1 MDAAATGTEVVC
13 LATAQEKRLKVRDLY
28 RKILGRNRYSQALRD
43 YCFKKYRDGN
53 YYSDCSS
60 SISYCYKE
68 AGIPFGI
75 LNTVGM
81 YESAKLKKVDVTIK
95 NGVPQ
100 EVDRLRLGDM
110 LLFAGGDSGRAY
122 AGFVGHVEM
131 VGEINGERP
140 ADVVL
145 YGHGSG
151 TPSKKNMQTYC
162 RQRQNATAGTKR
174 GNKGLIKVVRFIWD
188 DGEDDLIRQ
197 PSADTFP
204 KGEGSGALSGIVTVK
219 DVQKALVVW
228 DRDCLP
234 RWGVD
239 GEWGRETEAAVKA
252 FQASRGIEATGELTH
267 ATLCALGLRPAKVY
281 VFGGTVNVRSAPD
294 ASDDGNRLGTVKAG
308 SAWEYQG
315 VDKDGW
321 HLIAW
326 NGKNAW
332 ISGKWTEV
340 V

>member
-81 YESAKLKKVDVTIK
+81 YESSKLKKVDVTIK

-122 AGFVGHVEM
+122 AGYVGHVEM
-131 VGEINGERP
+131 IGEINGERP

-162 RQRQNATAGTKR
+162 KQRQAATSGTKR
-174 GNKGLIKVVRFIWD
+174 GNKGLIKVVRFVWD
-188 DGEDDLIRQ
+188 DEEDLIR
-197 PSADTFP
+197 PDGTASP
-204 KGEGSGALSGIVTVK
+204 EGKAENALSGIITVK
-219 DVQKALVVW
+219 DVQKALTVW

-234 RWGVD
+234 RYGVD
-239 GEWGRETEAAVKA
+239 GEWGAETEAAVKA
-252 FQASRGIEATGELTH
+252 FQTAHGIEPDGELNH
-267 ATLCALGLRPAKVY
+267 ATLCALGLKAAYVK
-281 VFGGTVNVRSAPD
+281 VFGGAVNVRTAPD
-294 ASDDGNRLGTVKAG
+294 STKDNVLGIVHAG
-308 SAWEYQG
+308 DKLPYQG
-315 VDKDGW
+315 EDKNGW
-321 HLIAW
+321 HLIVYK
-326 NGKNAW
+326 GQNAW

-340 V
+340 Q